1 MKTISTLLAAACAAA
16 VMAGCAGLPAAQ
28 MALPEPLA
36 RQAPEPVQGLGGGR
50 SGSFT
55 FAGHQGRFE
64 RSASRLALFDSAL
77 AFDRFN
83 AGYSSAGVQAQCRAR
98 QTTAQAGVLA
108 GALRPYELHCTFSG
122 SLQGELVLRGSAT
135 GDERRGHADLGG
147 VALELRSVHRAQG
160 SSLPLAAPIGYLIVQ
175 RGNAG
180 AALGAVELNGT
191 PRLWRPADGAAHEAV
206 THAALAL
213 ALLWPGEGGA

>member
-55 FAGHQGRFE
+55 FAGREGRFE

-77 AFDRFN
+77 AFDRFS
-83 AGYSSAGVQAQCRAR
+83 AGYSSGGVQAQCRAR
-98 QTTAQAGVLA
+98 QTTAQLGVLA
-108 GALRPYELHCTFSG
+108 GAPRPWELHCTFSG
-122 SLQGELVLRGSAT
+122 GVQGELVLAGQVSGSERQGRAT
-135 GDERRGHADLGG
+135 LGG

-160 SSLPLAAPIGYLIVQ
+160 SPLPLAEPIGYLITQQGQAV
-175 RGNAG
+175 
-180 AALGAVELNGT
+180 GAVELNGT
-191 PRLWRPADGAAHEAV
+191 PRLWRPAGALADAV
-206 THAALAL
+206 THAGLAL
-213 ALLWPGEGGA
+213 ALLWPAAGD